1 MNHSVYIFG
10 NLGQGHFQFPEDYS
24 ADILKISSS
33 SIKYKDQISIIR
45 DGNLIYYAYTRNLDD
60 NRTNYIGFAIT
71 FNSVYYL
78 DNNDLFSIFDSVI
91 QLLLVDSKLLQ
102 VADNGDIV
110 ANDSSLLH
118 NAEQTSKI
126 TEFIRT
132 KVNALREAN
141 YKSLPARNL
150 AVDPNA
156 KFEIDANSAVA
167 VIEQTIRDY
176 NHISVFR
183 STSDAI
189 ASTSGFSNKIAKLS
203 QKIEELSAELNT
215 KIIELEALRKEK
227 KRTKAVAW
235 LCIFIALISIASFA
249 LFSNLSSKISG
260 LEHER
265 YELKTEVKKL
275 KEDVASKTDKIQSL
289 NDSIFILVA
298 EKDDLS
304 SKINKVNNTFPL
316 VIKSISI
323 GNSDTNHLL
332 TDYGNTIYA
341 SESMFVCPKVEYY
354 GLINSNKTFK
364 IKFFLPDGTMSK
376 YYSTSSPMYSLE
388 YSYSVPVNI
397 SEGDNSMELSGWGGE
412 KKGHWSAG
420 SYKIEI
426 WYDDICLGVKKFRLY

>member
-1 MNHSVYIFG
+1 MNHSVYVFG

-24 ADILKISSS
+24 ADILEISSS

-60 NRTNYIGFAIT
+60 NKTNYIGFAIT

-78 DNNDLFSIFDSVI
+78 DINELFSIFDSVI

-118 NAEQTSKI
+118 NAEQASKI
-126 TEFIRT
+126 TEFIGT

-156 KFEIDANSAVA
+156 KFEIDANSAVV
-167 VIEQTIRDY
+167 VIEQAIRDY
-176 NHISVFR
+176 NHIFVFR

-215 KIIELEALRKEK
+215 KIVELEALRREK

-235 LCIFIALISIASFA
+235 LCVFIALISIASIA
-249 LFSNLSSKISG
+249 MFSNLSSEISG
-260 LEHER
+260 LENER
-265 YELKTEVKKL
+265 YELKTEVKEL

-289 NDSIFILVA
+289 NDRISYLRTEV
-298 EKDDLS
+298 D
-304 SKINKVNNTFPL
+304 KVNDTYPL
-316 VIKSISI
+316 VIKSISM
-323 GNSDTNHLL
+323 GNSDNTHLV

-341 SESMFVCPKVEYY
+341 SESMFVGPKVEYY
-354 GLINSNKTFK
+354 GLVNGNKTFRV
-364 IKFFLPDGTMSK
+364 KFFLPDGSMSK
-376 YYSTSSPMYSLE
+376 FSTSSPKYSSD
-388 YSYSVPVNI
+388 YSYSVSVNI

-412 KKGHWSAG
+412 EKGHWSAG
-420 SYKIEI
+420 FYKIEI